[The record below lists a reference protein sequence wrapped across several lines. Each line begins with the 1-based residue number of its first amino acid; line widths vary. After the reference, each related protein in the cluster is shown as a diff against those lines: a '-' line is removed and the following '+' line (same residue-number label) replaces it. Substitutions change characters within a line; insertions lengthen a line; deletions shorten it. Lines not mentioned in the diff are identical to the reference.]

1 MRGLYIALALLGAAA
16 AHAETLSGVVSGPAG
31 PLASAEVRVRS
42 ADGVTQD
49 FTTSA
54 DGTYRFN
61 VKAGSLDVF
70 AVHTGYSSGSKRG
83 VTIAM
88 GADVKLDF
96 TLNISINEGTP
107 GEYPALSL
115 RDHTALISGPAPRT
129 ADGKPDLSGVWIPAQ
144 PTEFEDPP
152 MKPWAAALAK
162 ERMAAG
168 ASGDPRAW
176 CLPSGTVRTNNA
188 DLTKFVQTPDL
199 LVILIEAASPGFRQV
214 FLNEG
219 AKHPDDLEPS
229 WMGHSI
235 GHWEG
240 DTLVV
245 DTIGFNDRGWM
256 DGNGRPQTEKL
267 HVTERFHRMTKG
279 VLDVAITVDD
289 PGAYETPW
297 SFHRLLH
304 LTESEDLRE
313 AICNE
318 GLHTEHYAGQ
328 EAK

>member
-1 MRGLYIALALLGAAA
+1 MRRWLIALALLAICSI
-16 AHAETLSGVVSGPAG
+16 HAETLSGVVSGPDG
-31 PLASAEVRVRS
+31 PLGSVELRVRS
-42 ADGVTQD
+42 AEGAVQD
-49 FTTSA
+49 FTTAA
-54 DGTYRFN
+54 DGVYRFN
-61 VKAGSLDVF
+61 VAPGSYDLFV
-70 AVHTGYSSGSKRG
+70 VRTGYSSTKRAAT
-83 VTIAM
+83 VAK
-88 GADVKLDF
+88 GANVKLDF
-96 TLNISINEGTP
+96 ALSRSINEGTP
-107 GEYPALSL
+107 GEYPSLSL
-115 RDHTALISGPAPRT
+115 RDRTAMISGPVPRAANGT
-129 ADGKPDLSGVWIPAQ
+129 PDLSGVWLPAQ

-168 ASGDPRAW
+168 ASEDPRAW
-176 CLPSGTVRTNNA
+176 CLPSGTARTNHA

-199 LVILIEAASPGFRQV
+199 LVILIEGAPPGFRQI

-235 GHWEG
+235 GHWDG

-245 DTIGFNDRGWM
+245 DTVGFNNRGWI

-267 HVTERFHRMTKG
+267 HVTERFHRMTRG
-279 VLDVAITVDD
+279 ILDVMITIDD
-289 PGAYETPW
+289 PGAYEKPW

-318 GLHTEHYAGQ
+318 GVRTEHYVKPAG
-328 EAK
+328 K